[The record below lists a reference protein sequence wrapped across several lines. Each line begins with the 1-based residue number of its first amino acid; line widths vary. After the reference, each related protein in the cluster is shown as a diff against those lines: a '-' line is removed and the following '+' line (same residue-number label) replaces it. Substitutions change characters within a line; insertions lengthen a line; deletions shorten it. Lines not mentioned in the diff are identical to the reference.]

1 MVMSK
6 KQIEKLFEQYSLE
19 ELAESFVFPV
29 RLTKKQQQE
38 ADAELNAVLA
48 KRRSEI
54 TPEFKKQARLLQL
67 KFQMEDYLK
76 GIRYDKQ
83 KNFGFFLR
91 QYLQCI
97 DKRSSEFAAEI
108 DILPSELSQY
118 LNNHRKP
125 PKHIMVRLELHSQ
138 NTIPASDWYRV
149 AEMETLHEL
158 ATDKAIRKEQKLH
171 VHAARV

>member
-1 MVMSK
+1 MSK
-6 KQIEKLFEQYSLE
+6 KQTEMLFERYSPE
-19 ELAESFVFPV
+19 ELADSFVFPV
-29 RLTKKQQQE
+29 KLTKKQRQE

-48 KRRSEI
+48 KRRNAQ
-54 TPEFKKQARLLQL
+54 TPEFKQKARMLQL
-67 KFQMEDYLK
+67 RFQLADYLK
-76 GIRYDKQ
+76 QMHYDSK
-83 KNFGFFLR
+83 KNFGYFLR

-138 NTIPASDWYRV
+138 NTIPASEWYRL
-149 AEMETLHEL
+149 AEMETIHEL
-158 ATDKAIRKEQKLH
+158 VTNKAIRREQKSH
-171 VHAARV
+171 VHVVQA

>member
-1 MVMSK
+1 MTK
-6 KQIEKLFEQYSLE
+6 KEMATLFEKYTPE
-19 ELAESFVFPV
+19 ELAEGFVFPV
-29 RLTKKQQQE
+29 KLTKKQQQE
-38 ADAELNAVLA
+38 SDLALKEELAR
-48 KRRSEI
+48 RRSEYS
-54 TPEFKKQARLLQL
+54 PEFKREMRLLQL
-67 KFQMEDYLK
+67 KFQLQDYLK
-76 GIRYDKQ
+76 GMRYDKQ
-83 KNFGFFLR
+83 KNFSYFLR

-149 AEMETLHEL
+149 VEMETLHEL
-158 ATDKAIRKEQKLH
+158 ATDKAIRKEQKPH
-171 VHAARV
+171 VHVARV